1 MTLSDVIAIIR
12 RRWPVLLLVPLVAGL
27 ASMIVAL
34 TAPPRFVAQAQL
46 LVTRSEDRRFDT
58 EDALAYDLPAIVSGA
73 PFAQEVA
80 AELARR
86 GRDTTSANV
95 RAALSASNARRVV
108 TLSATSA
115 DRAEAEAMLDAAVML
130 VQTRGLALWG
140 DPAAT
145 PENSG
150 VNVVVLD
157 GLPPRAAPVHTWRT
171 IGLDA
176 AVRALVGLGAGAVLA
191 LLIERGRPSGASARS
206 AV

>member
-1 MTLSDVIAIIR
+1 MALTLPDLVATVR
-12 RRWPVLLLVPLVAGL
+12 RRWPLVLLAPLVAAL
-27 ASMIVAL
+27 ASVVVAL
-34 TAPPRFVAQAQL
+34 TAPPRYVAQAQL

-86 GRDTTSANV
+86 GHTMTSAQV
-95 RAALSASNARRVV
+95 RSALSAANARRVV
-108 TLSATSA
+108 TISAASG
-115 DRAEAEAMLDAAVML
+115 DPGEAEMLLDAAVTL

-145 PENSG
+145 PDDTG

-157 GLPPRAAPVHTWRT
+157 GLPPRAAPARTWRT
-171 IGLDA
+171 IVLDA
-176 AVRALVGLGAGAVLA
+176 AVRALVALGVVAIVLGT
-191 LLIERGRPSGASARS
+191 LRTVRT
-206 AV
+206 

>member
-1 MTLSDVIAIIR
+1 MALTLPDLVATVR
-12 RRWPVLLLVPLVAGL
+12 RRWPLVLLAPLVAAL
-27 ASMIVAL
+27 ASVVVAL
-34 TAPPRFVAQAQL
+34 TAPPRYVAQAQL

-86 GRDTTSANV
+86 GQTMTSAQV
-95 RAALSASNARRVV
+95 RSALSAANARRVV
-108 TLSATSA
+108 TISAASG
-115 DRAEAEAMLDAAVML
+115 DPGEAEMLLDAAVTL

-145 PENSG
+145 PDDTG

-157 GLPPRAAPVHTWRT
+157 GLPPRAAPARTWRT
-171 IGLDA
+171 IVLDA
-176 AVRALVGLGAGAVLA
+176 AVRALVALGVVAIVLGT
-191 LLIERGRPSGASARS
+191 LRTVRT
-206 AV
+206 